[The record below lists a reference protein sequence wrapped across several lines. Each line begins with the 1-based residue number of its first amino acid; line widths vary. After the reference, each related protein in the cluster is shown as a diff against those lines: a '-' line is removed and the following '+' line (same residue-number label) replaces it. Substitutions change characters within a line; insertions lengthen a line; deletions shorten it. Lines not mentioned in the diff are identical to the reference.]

1 MRPGLRLLC
10 ACALLSAC
18 TSTTLR
24 PHPDLAAQLPPSRA
38 IAIMPVESAA
48 LDVGYLGAIDMVE
61 PEAAAAAQAVV
72 QAIQR
77 RLAARGRPAAVARVD
92 EELFQREP
100 ESRLGATEL
109 QLAADRAMG
118 RVLRTQ
124 TPEKREEYFGV
135 RSVLAELAPFAADT
149 HADALLFTR
158 ATLLTTRNEYGLV
171 SYAGEVEIVL
181 IDAST
186 GEVLYAGDAST
197 RSHFHIDVG
206 ALAVAALG
214 SL

>member
-1 MRPGLRLLC
+1 MKRWALGLC

-18 TSTTLR
+18 TTTTLR
-24 PHPDLAAQLPPSRA
+24 PHPDLAQELPPSRS

-48 LDVGYLGAIDMVE
+48 FDVGYLGAIDMVE
-61 PEAAAAAQAVV
+61 PDAAAAAQTVA
-72 QAIQR
+72 QALQR
-77 RLAARGRPAAVARVD
+77 RLAARGRPAAPVRVD

-100 ESRLGATEL
+100 ESRLRATEL

-118 RVLRTQ
+118 RVLHTK

-135 RSVLAELAPFAADT
+135 RSVLSDLVPFAADT

-158 ATLLTTRNEYGLV
+158 STLLTVRTEYGLL
-171 SYAGEVEIVL
+171 SYAGEVEVVL
-181 IDAST
+181 IDAWT
-186 GEVLYAGDAST
+186 GEVLYAGDASD
-197 RSHFHIDVG
+197 RSHFHVDID